1 MGGGFG
7 SRSGDCISL
16 LESSDGSS
24 FSFFTKNELHEAA
37 KKIKDSWTF
46 SSTEAEALVER
57 AAKWGIDWTADGDEK
72 KRNFLKEI
80 EDGKGQRFLSEA
92 LEAYKKLGN
101 NSDLSGRSGYRIG
114 SDSYMHA
121 LERDVFGCNIP
132 SSYGADWGNPQYE
145 KLLREALQEIASQI
159 QNNLEEA
166 QRNNWYMRDENAEH
180 MREGNSQSGKVR
192 NQHVFLGCI

>member
-1 MGGGFG
+1 M
-7 SRSGDCISL
+7 
-16 LESSDGSS
+16 
-24 FSFFTKNELHEAA
+24 
-37 KKIKDSWTF
+37 
-46 SSTEAEALVER
+46 
-57 AAKWGIDWTADGDEK
+57 
-72 KRNFLKEI
+72 
-80 EDGKGQRFLSEA
+80 
-92 LEAYKKLGN
+92 EAYKKLGN

-180 MREGNSQSGKVR
+180 IREAIR
-192 NQHVFLGCI
+192 NLEKCGISTFS